1 MSPVWTLLIVWI
13 AASGLIGFA
22 LMGIDKAR
30 ARDREWRVPEAS
42 LFTLALL
49 GGAFGIL
56 VGSSVFH
63 HKTLK
68 VPFMVVTILSAVMW
82 AGVLFALQRIIGS
95 PFS

>member
-13 AASGLIGFA
+13 ATSGLIGFA
-22 LMGIDKAR
+22 LVGIDKAR

-42 LFTLALL
+42 FFALALL

-68 VPFMVVTILSAVMW
+68 VTFMGVIILSAVLW
-82 AGVLFALQRIIGS
+82 AGALFALQRMIGS
-95 PFS
+95 PFG

>member
-1 MSPVWTLLIVWI
+1 MNPIWTLLIIWI
-13 AASGLIGFA
+13 SASGLVGFA

-56 VGSSVFH
+56 IGSSVFH

-68 VPFMVVTILSAVMW
+68 VPFMGAVILFALLWV
-82 AGVLFALQRIIGS
+82 GVLFALGRVIGS
-95 PFS
+95 PFG